1 MKRRLFCCRSSAD
14 ASYSLPNFFKIW
26 TKRQKTASTCI
37 LSMTYR
43 DGRFYL
49 TWYHSNFTASVL
61 PRWQI
66 RTLMGLI
73 SSWGNGQE
81 PAPPTLTDFSV
92 PLRGQ
97 FRRLS
102 QLLRINQQLSGCSGN
117 PTTPHQG
124 VVIIIIIL
132 NEFVKGKIMKVE
144 EQNLSAPQPTVSK
157 GSKPHSVKVLS
168 LLSIPLKFFMRT
180 SPRR

>member
-1 MKRRLFCCRSSAD
+1 
-14 ASYSLPNFFKIW
+14 
-26 TKRQKTASTCI
+26 
-37 LSMTYR
+37 
-43 DGRFYL
+43 
-49 TWYHSNFTASVL
+49 
-61 PRWQI
+61 
-66 RTLMGLI
+66 MGLI

-117 PTTPHQG
+117 PTTPHNQQLSGCSGNPTTPHQG

-132 NEFVKGKIMKVE
+132 NEFVKVKIMKVE

-157 GSKPHSVKVLS
+157 GSKPHSVEVLS
-168 LLSIPLKFFMRT
+168 LLSIAFKFLCEHHRVDNDNDPQHNAVVT
-180 SPRR
+180 ESLEIVLADIAHEELDGKDRDHKGYDHTD

>member
-1 MKRRLFCCRSSAD
+1 
-14 ASYSLPNFFKIW
+14 
-26 TKRQKTASTCI
+26 
-37 LSMTYR
+37 
-43 DGRFYL
+43 
-49 TWYHSNFTASVL
+49 
-61 PRWQI
+61 
-66 RTLMGLI
+66 MGLI

-132 NEFVKGKIMKVE
+132 NEFVKGKIVKVE

-157 GSKPHSVKVLS
+157 GSKPHSVEVLS
-168 LLSIPLKFFMRT
+168 LLSIAFKFLCEHHRVDNNNDAQHNAVVT
-180 SPRR
+180 ESLEIVLADIAHEELDGKDRDHKGYDHTD

>member
-1 MKRRLFCCRSSAD
+1 
-14 ASYSLPNFFKIW
+14 
-26 TKRQKTASTCI
+26 
-37 LSMTYR
+37 
-43 DGRFYL
+43 
-49 TWYHSNFTASVL
+49 
-61 PRWQI
+61 
-66 RTLMGLI
+66 MGLI

-132 NEFVKGKIMKVE
+132 NEFVKGKIIKVE

-157 GSKPHSVKVLS
+157 GSKPHSVEVLS
-168 LLSIPLKFFMRT
+168 LLSIAFKFLCEHHRVDNDNDPQHNAVVT
-180 SPRR
+180 KSLEIVLADIAHEELDGKDRDHKGYDHTD

>member
-1 MKRRLFCCRSSAD
+1 
-14 ASYSLPNFFKIW
+14 
-26 TKRQKTASTCI
+26 
-37 LSMTYR
+37 
-43 DGRFYL
+43 
-49 TWYHSNFTASVL
+49 
-61 PRWQI
+61 
-66 RTLMGLI
+66 MGLI

-132 NEFVKGKIMKVE
+132 NEFVKGKIIKVE

-157 GSKPHSVKVLS
+157 GSKPHSVEVLS
-168 LLSIPLKFFMRT
+168 LLSIPLKFLCEHHRVNNDNDPQHNAVVT
-180 SPRR
+180 ESLEIVLADIAHEELDGKDRDHKGYDHTD

>member
-1 MKRRLFCCRSSAD
+1 
-14 ASYSLPNFFKIW
+14 
-26 TKRQKTASTCI
+26 
-37 LSMTYR
+37 
-43 DGRFYL
+43 
-49 TWYHSNFTASVL
+49 
-61 PRWQI
+61 
-66 RTLMGLI
+66 MGLI

-132 NEFVKGKIMKVE
+132 NEFVKVKIMKVE

-157 GSKPHSVKVLS
+157 GSKPHSVEVLS
-168 LLSIPLKFFMRT
+168 LLSIAFKFLCEHHRVDNDNDPQHNAVVT
-180 SPRR
+180 ESLEIVLADIAHEELDGKDRDHKGYDHTD